1 MSDEPTPEERQ
12 RRADFRR
19 KSALA
24 FGVAAICV
32 MFILETVQA
41 HRVQPH
47 PASPFIWATL
57 GAVATVGTALGLWF
71 RRKARALG

>member
-1 MSDEPTPEERQ
+1 MSDDPTPEERQ
-12 RRADFRR
+12 RRADCRR

-24 FGVAAICV
+24 FGVTVICGL
-32 MFILETVQA
+32 FILETVQA